1 MSDHIAAHDLAA
13 YADGALA
20 GEPRAEVESHLSR
33 CGECLEALAEIV
45 DIRDRAEKVPGEFL
59 RRALGEMPGAA
70 AVRPPLRLAFG
81 IAAVFLVVVLIG
93 YHLLDRG
100 RAGTAGITDGVPLP
114 AAAVKESRRDVHAHE
129 AAKARE
135 EMPRGALPGREDRRA
150 RGGGDGAEKKLAAG
164 QVEPAPPAAPV
175 IGDAAVPAALP
186 GKAELQQMSGEA
198 DMALP
203 RETEGV
209 EAGGVLGEAA
219 APPGKDKENAMKL
232 ASPRQAPAARA
243 EELSYDDALILRKA
257 AAAGRSEGTA
267 LAAGVAQRSRSAGPG
282 VPAHARQLFLV
293 VTGRAAVPLAM
304 EDGAWPA
311 RPSVRVAGDVSGAE
325 LDDPGLLDSWSWF
338 PAGSALELVIDE
350 AGTVIEVNPVG
361 PWDDRLAARA
371 QTAARELRFRASGKK
386 NRRAVLSLPAPPN

>member
-100 RAGTAGITDGVPLP
+100 RAGTAGITEDGVPLP

-232 ASPRQAPAARA
+232 ASARQAPAARA
-243 EELSYDDALILRKA
+243 EELSYDDALFPGKA
-257 AAAGRSEGTA
+257 AAAGM
-267 LAAGVAQRSRSAGPG
+267 AQRSRSARPG
-282 VPAHARQLFLV
+282 VPAQTRQLFLV
-293 VTGRAAVPLAM
+293 VTGRAAAPLAIG
-304 EDGAWPA
+304 DGAWQA
-311 RPSVRVAGDVSGAE
+311 RPAVRVTGDVSGDE

-338 PAGSALELVIDE
+338 PAGLALELVIDE
-350 AGTVIEVNPVG
+350 AGTVTEVNPVG